1 MFRAW
6 KVLLVLFLLLVVGLG
21 FVWWRHRQP
30 GVSVTLEPALTAIG
44 HGPRTITL
52 RLRAPAGPLAS
63 LEARVVQG
71 GASKT
76 VLTEEFPAGAPRDAD
91 RPLALNTSALGLK
104 EGPAELQVF
113 ARDALW
119 RPRADP
125 APRLVHGFTVDL
137 TPPVIELRA
146 ATGYVK
152 HAGAAIAIYKV
163 TGAARSGV
171 QAGGVFF
178 PGVTGLAEDRAVHVA
193 LFAFPYNGPAAPP
206 SVIAEDDAGNQRVAA
221 VSVTFL
227 PTRFPKDTIKLTE
240 AFFQRKMPELAPQT
254 PGNATTDQLLQTFL
268 KVNREDRKA
277 NEARNREISQTGSA
291 PKPLWQGAFRQQSN
305 TKVFANYPEERTY
318 VFDNRTVDTQWHMGI
333 DLASRKQ
340 SPVEASNAGRVAFT
354 GPNGIYGNMVVL
366 DHGLGLTT
374 LYAHLSEIA
383 VKVGQTV
390 ARGEPLG
397 RSGETGMAGGD
408 HLHFGMLIHGTYT
421 NPLEW
426 WDEHWIRDR
435 IAKPLVDAG
444 INLPGVTDGA
454 LTPAPAAPATP
465 APRASGKRTPR

>member
-6 KVLLVLFLLLVVGLG
+6 KVLLVLFLLVVGGLG
-21 FVWWRHRQP
+21 FVVWRHRQP
-30 GVSVTLEPALTAIG
+30 GVSVSLDPAPTAVG
-44 HGPRTITL
+44 HGSRTLTL
-52 RLRAPAGPLAS
+52 RLRAPAGPLRT

-76 VLTEEFPAGAPRDAD
+76 VLSEEFPGGAPRDAD
-91 RPLALNTSALGLK
+91 RTLALDVAALGLK

-125 APRLVHGFTVDL
+125 APRLVHSFTVDL

-152 HAGAAIAIYKV
+152 HAGAAVAVYKV
-163 TGAARSGV
+163 SGAVRSGI
-171 QAGGVFF
+171 QAGGAFF
-178 PGVTGLAEDRAVHVA
+178 PGVTGLAPDPAVHVT
-193 LFAFPYNGPAAPP
+193 LFAFPYDGPATPP
-206 SVIAEDDAGNQRVAA
+206 SVIAEDEAGNQRVAA
-221 VSVTFL
+221 IPVTFL

-240 AFFQRKMPELAPQT
+240 GFLQRKVPELAPQT
-254 PGNATTDQLLQTFL
+254 PGNATADQLLQAFL
-268 KVNREDRKA
+268 RVNREGRKA
-277 NEARNREISQTGSA
+277 DEAKNREISRAGSA
-291 PKPLWQGAFRQQSN
+291 PKPLWQGVFRQQPN

-318 VFDNRTVDTQWHMGI
+318 VFDNRVVDTQWHLGI
-333 DLASRKQ
+333 DLASRRQ
-340 SPVEASNAGRVAFT
+340 SPIEAANAGRVSFT
-354 GPNGIYGNMVVL
+354 GPNGIYGNMVVI
-366 DHGLGLTT
+366 DHGLGLAT

-408 HLHFGMLIHGTYT
+408 HLHFAVLVHGTYT

-435 IAKPLVDAG
+435 VAKPLVDAG

-454 LTPAPAAPATP
+454 LTPAPVSSVTP
-465 APRASGKRTPR
+465 APRAAGKPAR